1 MNTLELETILTPV
14 REMPVIDQLAFWCRF
29 RTVHR
34 ARIAKTE
41 AALCPEVLAAVD
53 TLIADLRNRAVK
65 GE

>member
-14 REMPVIDQLAFWCRF
+14 REMPTIDQLAFWCRF

-34 ARIAKTE
+34 IRIAKTE
-41 AALCPEVLAAVD
+41 AAICPEVLAAVD
-53 TLIADLRNRAVK
+53 ALIADLRDRVTR